1 MTGTWESNLSDG
13 FKETEIG
20 PIPVN
25 WEVVLLTQA
34 EEARREAD
42 AELNTVLAK
51 LGFTGWRDA

>member
-25 WEVVLLTQA
+25 WEVVLLAQA
-34 EEARREAD
+34 EEVWREAD
-42 AELNTVLAK
+42 TELDTALAK
-51 LGFTGWRDA
+51 LGFTGWRDT